1 MGNENKMVVEGE
13 KELTTLVIVT
23 NDDKV
28 TAVLTELDE
37 ADLAKKGQAIV
48 SPLL

>member
-1 MGNENKMVVEGE
+1 MSIEGE
-13 KELTTLVIVT
+13 KEQINLVIVT

-28 TAVLTELDE
+28 TAVLSEIEE
-37 ADLAKKGQAIV
+37 ADLAKKGAALV